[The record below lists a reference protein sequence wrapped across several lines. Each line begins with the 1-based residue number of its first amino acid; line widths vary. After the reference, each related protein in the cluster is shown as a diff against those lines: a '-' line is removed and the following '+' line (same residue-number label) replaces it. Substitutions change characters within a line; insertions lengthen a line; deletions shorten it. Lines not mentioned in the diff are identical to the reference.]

1 MPPVLRHPNPRS
13 TVTPWLLLGG
23 ALLLLGAATGF
34 NLYIEHER
42 TEKREETRLQAQTH
56 VLHDNIEQN
65 LASISKVLA
74 DLRRDQAQTADPRRL
89 NRRMQTLVDAMP
101 GVRTLLW
108 LDASGTMVASSRPE
122 VVGQNFAYRD
132 YFVTARQN
140 PDPDILFVS
149 QPFTTALGI
158 FGITISR
165 AILDPQGKFAG
176 IVSATLDPEHFRT
189 LMESVLYAPD
199 MLTAISHGDGIQFL
213 MMPEQV
219 GQAGKNLLQPG
230 SFFSMHRDSG
240 KQVNVFK
247 GKVYATG
254 DQRIL
259 VVRSIQ
265 TPRLKQDKPLVV
277 AAGRRLDMVFA
288 SWRRDL
294 QIQSGLFALIALVSS
309 IGLYATQRHQ
319 KQLAAQEIATA
330 AALAANARF
339 MATLTDNIPGMVA
352 YWNSELRC
360 EFANQAYFEWFGKTP
375 QEMRGIRIQDLMGDE
390 LFAKN
395 EPYIRAVLRGE
406 RQRFER
412 TLTKADGSVGY
423 TWAQY
428 IPDRDGETVRGFFV
442 LVADVTELKRTEIA
456 LRESEA
462 TLKTII
468 ETEPECVKILDRNGT
483 LLQMNRAGLDMVE
496 ADTDTQVIGHQ
507 LTEIVAPEYRDAFL
521 AVNEKVIHGDAGTL
535 VFEIIGLKGGR
546 RWLDTRAVPM
556 RNAAGDITGV
566 LAVTRDI
573 TAQKKIEQ
581 ELQEMAQTD
590 FLTGLTNRRHF
601 MLLAEQELSRTLRYG
616 GALSI
621 LMLDIDH
628 FKQVN
633 DAFGHKCG
641 DVVLQRFA
649 AATRQCL
656 RDIDVLGRI
665 GGEEF
670 AVVLPQTDGDRAQ
683 EVAERLRQ
691 TAAET
696 EVEIDHAHGNALHFT
711 VSIGVASLAGSGVT
725 IDMLLS
731 QADLALYHAKNS
743 GRNRVCTYTGQADL
757 AVAESTASDKT

>member
-1 MPPVLRHPNPRS
+1 MPPFLRRLSTSS
-13 TVTPWLLLGG
+13 TVTQWLLLGG

-34 NLYIEHER
+34 HLYIEHER
-42 TEKREETRLQAQTH
+42 TEQREETRLLAQTH

-74 DLRRDQAQTADPRRL
+74 DLRRDQVQTTDPRQL

-108 LDASGTMVASSRPE
+108 LDASGMLVASNRPE
-122 VVGQNFAYRD
+122 LIGQNFAYRD
-132 YFVTARQN
+132 YFATARQN
-140 PDPDILFVS
+140 PDPDVLFVS

-165 AILDPQGKFAG
+165 AVSGPHGEFAG
-176 IVSATLDPEHFRT
+176 IVSATLDPEYFRT

-219 GQAGKNLLQPG
+219 GQAGKNLAQPG
-230 SFFSMHRDSG
+230 SFFSIHRDSG
-240 KQVNVFK
+240 KQINTFK

-254 DQRIL
+254 DERIL

-265 TPRLKQDKPLVV
+265 TPRLKQDKPLIL
-277 AAGRRLDMVFA
+277 ATGRRLDMVFA
-288 SWRRDL
+288 AWRRDL
-294 QIQSGLFALIALVSS
+294 RIQSGLFALIVLVSTF
-309 IGLYATQRHQ
+309 GLYAAQRRQ
-319 KQLAAQEIATA
+319 RQLTVQEAAA
-330 AALAANARF
+330 ADALAANARF
-339 MATLTDNIPGMVA
+339 MKTLTDNLPGMVA
-352 YWNSELRC
+352 YWNRDLRC

-375 QEMRGIRIQDLMGDE
+375 QEMMGIRIQDLMGE
-390 LFAKN
+390 TLFKKN
-395 EPYIRAVLRGE
+395 EPYILAVLRGE

-412 TLTKADGSVGY
+412 TLTKIDGSVGY

-428 IPDRDGETVRGFFV
+428 IPDRDGDVVRGFFV
-442 LVADVTELKRTEIA
+442 LVADITELKRTEIA
-456 LRESEA
+456 LRESE
-462 TLKTII
+462 TKLKAII

-496 ADTDTQVIGHQ
+496 ADTDAQVLGHQ

-521 AVNEKVIHGDAGTL
+521 AVNDKVIHGDTGSL

-546 RWLDTRAVPM
+546 RWLDTHAVPM
-556 RNAAGDITGV
+556 RNAEGDITGV

-628 FKQVN
+628 FKQIN
-633 DAFGHKCG
+633 DAFGHKYG

-649 AATRQCL
+649 AATRQGL
-656 RDIDVLGRI
+656 RDIDILGRI

-670 AVVLPQTDGDRAQ
+670 AVVLPQTDSNQAQ
-683 EVAERLRQ
+683 EVAERLRL
-691 TAAET
+691 TAADT
-696 EVEIDHAHGNALHFT
+696 EVEIGSAHGDRLHFT
-711 VSIGVASLAGSGVT
+711 VSIGVASLAGVGVT

-731 QADLALYHAKNS
+731 QADLALYQAKNS
-743 GRNRVCTYTGQADL
+743 GRNRVCVYTYRDDL
-757 AVAESTASDKT
+757 AVAEHAASDRT